1 MKIHLNTPTQS
12 IDNTIEGI
20 DTKYSAFSHHA
31 DISQRIKDTLRESP
45 NWGKLSYDKREA
57 METIVHKLSRIL
69 NGEPEYVDA
78 WHDISRY
85 ATLVVDS
92 LESAANNG
100 GTNIKRSPF

>member
-1 MKIHLNTPTQS
+1 MKMQIQAPTQS
-12 IDNTIEGI
+12 IDNIIEER
-20 DTKYSAFSHHA
+20 DTTHSAFSHHA
-31 DISQRIKDTLRESP
+31 DISQRVKDTLRESP

-69 NGEPEYVDA
+69 NGKPEYVDA

-92 LESAANNG
+92 LEAAANNG
-100 GTNIKRSPF
+100 TNIRRPPF